1 MARTLAVVL
10 TIALALLSIQPA
22 LAAPAPQEVT
32 AGIYYSEPFTL
43 PDGSEVDFTLFLA
56 SDGGA
61 GFVTSLTDGSDS
73 LTEYGYWESPEAGSV
88 GVTLTGDDDGDY
100 ETPDLIIFE
109 QDGDTLNALEFNTD
123 FFGEESFSVTLAI
136 TEEEMAGVEAD
147 AAGASVGGMYAS
159 DAIIAE
165 DGSVGVALLFL
176 AEDGTAQGN
185 INYFDGITPPD
196 VQLGAWTDN
205 EDGTITLL
213 LDNMLQL
220 SADGAEPVEMDE
232 PVERVYEIGGD
243 GELVGEAIT
252 LYPLTNVMLGEAD
265 ATTLLFV
272 SELLPSADTPGRVV
286 SLALAEDGGAA
297 MATDY
302 LNDEEP
308 VLELGVWEDN
318 GDDTLTVTLTS
329 SEDAAYDEPVVIVFA
344 YTADSVTAIDYDTAL
359 YGEEGLTLTLV
370 PDEEEAAASDV
381 GFVSFSSE
389 ELPSADTPGLVITFI
404 FYEDGSFEAA
414 SDYLNDEPAF
424 VEYGT
429 WEEDEDGNAIVTLTA
444 NEDGELDE
452 AVVFT
457 VVGQDDGSILAVN
470 ETLFGADGLP
480 LQLDEE

>member
-1 MARTLAVVL
+1 MRPTSMARTLAVVL

-185 INYFDGITPPD
+185 INYFDGITPARCP
-196 VQLGAWTDN
+196 AR
-205 EDGTITLL
+205 
-213 LDNMLQL
+213 
-220 SADGAEPVEMDE
+220 
-232 PVERVYEIGGD
+232 RVDRQRGRHHYLAAGQHAATVRRRCRAGGD
-243 GELVGEAIT
+243 G
-252 LYPLTNVMLGEAD
+252 
-265 ATTLLFV
+265 
-272 SELLPSADTPGRVV
+272 R
-286 SLALAEDGGAA
+286 
-297 MATDY
+297 
-302 LNDEEP
+302 
-308 VLELGVWEDN
+308 
-318 GDDTLTVTLTS
+318 
-329 SEDAAYDEPVVIVFA
+329 
-344 YTADSVTAIDYDTAL
+344 
-359 YGEEGLTLTLV
+359 
-370 PDEEEAAASDV
+370 ASRAR
-381 GFVSFSSE
+381 
-389 ELPSADTPGLVITFI
+389 L
-404 FYEDGSFEAA
+404 
-414 SDYLNDEPAF
+414 
-424 VEYGT
+424 
-429 WEEDEDGNAIVTLTA
+429 
-444 NEDGELDE
+444 
-452 AVVFT
+452 
-457 VVGQDDGSILAVN
+457 
-470 ETLFGADGLP
+470 
-480 LQLDEE
+480 